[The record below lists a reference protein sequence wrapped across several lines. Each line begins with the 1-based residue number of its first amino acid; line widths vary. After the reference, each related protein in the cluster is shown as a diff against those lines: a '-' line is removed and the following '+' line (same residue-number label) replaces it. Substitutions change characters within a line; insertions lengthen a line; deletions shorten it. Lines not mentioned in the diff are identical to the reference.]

1 MEQIISDA
9 IAFIRAAFAGDS
21 SGHDYY
27 HSMRVYQTALLIAE
41 REHADAGIVAL
52 AALLHDVDDRK
63 LSPQTHAHKDNAV
76 RFLTEHGVSEESIRR
91 ICLIIDEVSFSGS
104 DSVRPSTLEGQ
115 CVQDADR
122 LDALGAIGIARTFAY
137 GGSHGRA
144 IYDPDDPPMLNMNR
158 AEYKKRVSSSLNH
171 FYEKLFLLK
180 DMMST
185 DYGRK
190 IAEKRDIYMREFAAR
205 FMAEWDGADI
215 DL

>member
-27 HSMRVYQTALLIAE
+27 HSMRVCQTALLIAK

-144 IYDPDDPPMLNMNR
+144 MYDPDDPPMLNMNR
-158 AEYKKRVSSSLNH
+158 AEYEKRLSSSLNH

>member
-27 HSMRVYQTALLIAE
+27 HSMRVYQTALLIAK

-63 LSPQTHAHKDNAV
+63 PSPQTHAHKDNAV
-76 RFLTEHGVSEESIRR
+76 RFLTEHGVSEENIRR

-144 IYDPDDPPMLNMNR
+144 MYDPDDPPMLNMNR
-158 AEYKKRVSSSLNH
+158 A
-171 FYEKLFLLK
+171 
-180 DMMST
+180 
-185 DYGRK
+185 
-190 IAEKRDIYMREFAAR
+190 
-205 FMAEWDGADI
+205 
-215 DL
+215 

>member
-27 HSMRVYQTALLIAE
+27 HSMRVYQTALLIAK

-63 LSPQTHAHKDNAV
+63 LSPQTHAHKNNAV

-144 IYDPDDPPMLNMNR
+144 MYDPDDPPMLNMNR
-158 AEYKKRVSSSLNH
+158 AGYEKRVSSSLNH

>member
-27 HSMRVYQTALLIAE
+27 HSMRVYQTALLIAK

-144 IYDPDDPPMLNMNR
+144 MYDPDDPPMLNMNR
-158 AEYKKRVSSSLNH
+158 AEYEKSVSSSLNH

>member
-27 HSMRVYQTALLIAE
+27 HSMRVYQTALLIAK

-76 RFLTEHGVSEESIRR
+76 RLLTEHGVSEESIRR

-144 IYDPDDPPMLNMNR
+144 MYDPDDPPMLNMNR
-158 AEYKKRVSSSLNH
+158 AEYEKCVSSSLNH

>member
-27 HSMRVYQTALLIAE
+27 HSMRVYQAALLIAK

-144 IYDPDDPPMLNMNR
+144 MYDPDDPPMLNMNR
-158 AEYKKRVSSSLNH
+158 AEYVKRGSSSLNH
-171 FYEKLFLLK
+171 FYEMLFLLK

>member
-1 MEQIISDA
+1 MEQIISEA

-27 HSMRVYQTALLIAE
+27 HSMRVYQTALLIAN

-63 LSPQTHAHKDNAV
+63 LSPQTHTHKDNAV
-76 RFLTEHGVSEESIRR
+76 RFLTERWRFRRAYSR

-122 LDALGAIGIARTFAY
+122 LDALGAIGMAARTFAY

-144 IYDPDDPPMLNMNR
+144 MYDPDDPPML
-158 AEYKKRVSSSLNH
+158 
-171 FYEKLFLLK
+171 
-180 DMMST
+180 
-185 DYGRK
+185 GC
-190 IAEKRDIYMREFAAR
+190 
-205 FMAEWDGADI
+205 
-215 DL
+215 

>member
-27 HSMRVYQTALLIAE
+27 HSMRVYQTALLIAK

-144 IYDPDDPPMLNMNR
+144 MYDPDDPPMLNMNR
-158 AEYKKRVSSSLNH
+158 AEYEKRVPSSLNH

>member
-144 IYDPDDPPMLNMNR
+144 MYDPDDPPMLNMNR
-158 AEYKKRVSSSLNH
+158 AEYGKRVSSSLNH